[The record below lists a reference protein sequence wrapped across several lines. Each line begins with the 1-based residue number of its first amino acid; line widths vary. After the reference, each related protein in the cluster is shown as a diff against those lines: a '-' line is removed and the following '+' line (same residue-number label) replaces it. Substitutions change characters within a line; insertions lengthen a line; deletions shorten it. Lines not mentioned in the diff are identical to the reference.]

1 MASEC
6 SCCLASSLGT
16 ALDAGQ
22 VLAKRGLGGHGIAGI
37 STEAIMSALL
47 KPSRLRDHSEY
58 HAALRELEEL
68 FLCDPNSPAGK
79 RFDQL
84 VSMIDEFDC
93 RSGKVDACRP
103 GNVGQVAE
111 DDPCTDWHRH
121 LPNTPEEAER
131 ERRLY
136 GMHAD
141 PLSGLPTTDDP
152 ECDLAREATI
162 RR

>member
-1 MASEC
+1 
-6 SCCLASSLGT
+6 
-16 ALDAGQ
+16 
-22 VLAKRGLGGHGIAGI
+22 
-37 STEAIMSALL
+37 MSDRL

-68 FLCDPNSPAGK
+68 FLCDPNSPAGQ

-84 VSMIDEFDC
+84 VSMIDEFDS
-93 RSGKVDACRP
+93 RSGNADECRP
-103 GNVGQVAE
+103 VNVNQTAE
-111 DDPCTDWHRH
+111 DSREDRPWHRH

>member
-1 MASEC
+1 
-6 SCCLASSLGT
+6 
-16 ALDAGQ
+16 
-22 VLAKRGLGGHGIAGI
+22 
-37 STEAIMSALL
+37 MSNRLQ
-47 KPSRLRDHSEY
+47 PSRLSDYEEY

-68 FLCDPNSPAGK
+68 FLCDPDSPAGR

-84 VSMIDEFDC
+84 VAMIDEFDC
-93 RSGKVDACRP
+93 RTGDAMPAANENCGSDRP
-103 GNVGQVAE
+103 SE
-111 DDPCTDWHRH
+111 PP
-121 LPNTPEEAER
+121 LPKTREEAER

-141 PLSGLPTTDDP
+141 PLSGLPTTNDP

>member
-1 MASEC
+1 
-6 SCCLASSLGT
+6 
-16 ALDAGQ
+16 
-22 VLAKRGLGGHGIAGI
+22 
-37 STEAIMSALL
+37 MSDRL
-47 KPSRLRDHSEY
+47 KPSRLRDHAEY

-68 FLCDPNSPAGK
+68 FLCDPGSPAGH

-84 VSMIDEFDC
+84 VAMIDEFD
-93 RSGKVDACRP
+93 GRP
-103 GNVGQVAE
+103 DNAGQPAAQ
-111 DDPCTDWHRH
+111 DRCNDRPWDRP

>member
-1 MASEC
+1 M
-6 SCCLASSLGT
+6 
-16 ALDAGQ
+16 
-22 VLAKRGLGGHGIAGI
+22 
-37 STEAIMSALL
+37 MSAPL

-68 FLCDPNSPAGK
+68 FLCDPNSPAGQ
-79 RFDQL
+79 RFEQL

-93 RSGKVDACRP
+93 RSGNVDDCRP
-103 GNVGQVAE
+103 ANRNERAE
-111 DDPCTDWHRH
+111 GDSCSDRPWHRH

-136 GMHAD
+136 GTHAD
-141 PLSGLPTTDDP
+141 ALSGLPTTDDP

>member
-1 MASEC
+1 
-6 SCCLASSLGT
+6 
-16 ALDAGQ
+16 
-22 VLAKRGLGGHGIAGI
+22 
-37 STEAIMSALL
+37 MSDSL
-47 KPSRLRDHSEY
+47 KPSRLRDHAEY

-68 FLCDPNSPAGK
+68 FLCDPGSPAGY

-84 VSMIDEFDC
+84 VAMVDEYDC
-93 RSGKVDACRP
+93 RR
-103 GNVGQVAE
+103 GNEDQVAE
-111 DDPCTDWHRH
+111 EDTCSDRPSHRP

>member
-1 MASEC
+1 
-6 SCCLASSLGT
+6 
-16 ALDAGQ
+16 
-22 VLAKRGLGGHGIAGI
+22 
-37 STEAIMSALL
+37 MSDRLR
-47 KPSRLRDHSEY
+47 PSRLRDQAEY

-68 FLCDPNSPAGK
+68 FLCDPNSPAGH

-84 VSMIDEFDC
+84 VAMIDEFDC
-93 RSGKVDACRP
+93 RP
-103 GNVGQVAE
+103 GNGMPASNE
-111 DDPCTDWHRH
+111 DSCTDRSRQPLA
-121 LPNTPEEAER
+121 LPKTREEAER

-141 PLSGLPTTDDP
+141 PLTGLPTTGDP

>member
-1 MASEC
+1 
-6 SCCLASSLGT
+6 
-16 ALDAGQ
+16 
-22 VLAKRGLGGHGIAGI
+22 
-37 STEAIMSALL
+37 MSDRL
-47 KPSRLRDHSEY
+47 KPSRLRDHAEY

-68 FLCDPNSPAGK
+68 FLCEPSSPAGQ
-79 RFDQL
+79 RFEQL
-84 VSMIDEFDC
+84 VAMIDEFDC
-93 RSGKVDACRP
+93 RRGNQDQAAEVGSCSSDRP
-103 GNVGQVAE
+103 A
-111 DDPCTDWHRH
+111 HRQ